1 MRIARN
7 LDLIVLTLAL
17 PVFVAAGWPILGW
30 LTGTLA
36 WVAQRALRDFL
47 AYKAK
52 NADDPRAIVGY
63 MAGSLVGRGW
73 LVAIIIFG
81 MYLASGQKDDVG
93 LAGSVLFVL
102 VFTLYFTVAMI
113 LRPFEEG
120 KGL

>member
-7 LDLIVLTLAL
+7 LDLIVLALAL
-17 PVFVAAGWPILGW
+17 PVFIAAGWPILGW
-30 LTGTLA
+30 VTGALA
-36 WVAQRALRDFL
+36 WVSQRVLRDYL

-52 NADDPRAIVGY
+52 HTDDARAIVGY

-81 MYLASGQKDDVG
+81 MYLVSGQDDEVG
-93 LAGSVLFVL
+93 LGGSVLFVL